1 MANQTQK
8 APSDLD
14 YSQNIQGAYND
25 VDATLSTNGFLVGKV
40 GRKVVVTIST
50 TTIANDT
57 ETYAFSENAIALYS
71 LKLIYTDG
79 TRSTLMSAERIS

>member
-1 MANQTQK
+1 MAITQK

-40 GRKVVVTIST
+40 GRKVVVTVST
-50 TTIANDT
+50 TTVANDT
-57 ETYAFSENAIALYS
+57 ETYAFSENALALYS